1 MSEKSVCL
9 RSQYVREQNSLRF
22 SDANNER
29 LLPIPLR
36 GGAGREGP
44 EPFQRQ
50 KLYAG
55 IYSIWDLY
63 GMGRQYQHPKGLCRP
78 KKPGFYESDLL
89 FISAAL
95 AGRKLTIRPV
105 PAGEYQIQHF
115 NVHK

>member
-1 MSEKSVCL
+1 MSEKSVCP
-9 RSQYVREQNSLRF
+9 R
-22 SDANNER
+22 AER
-29 LLPIPLR
+29 PSILGCKQRTAPAHPPEEST
-36 GGAGREGP
+36 GREGP

-55 IYSIWDLY
+55 KYSIWDLY

-78 KKPGFYESDLL
+78 KKSGFYESDLL